1 MAHGGEATDTLQGTI
16 MTGGVAMVGEMTMI
30 EVVEG
35 KMATTGS
42 RRIGSAEVGVG
53 SSAPLPG
60 TGKIRW
66 GPGRKRNFQSV
77 GRRTTV
83 FHRKAHGFRLI
94 VDELLLALT
103 NY

>member
-1 MAHGGEATDTLQGTI
+1 MAHGGEGTDTLQGTI

-53 SSAPLPG
+53 SPAPLPG

-66 GPGRKRNFQSV
+66 VLEKE
-77 GRRTTV
+77 
-83 FHRKAHGFRLI
+83 
-94 VDELLLALT
+94 ELPVCGEE
-103 NY
+103 NHSIS

>member
-1 MAHGGEATDTLQGTI
+1 
-16 MTGGVAMVGEMTMI
+16 MVGEMTMI

-53 SSAPLPG
+53 SPAPLPG

-66 GPGRKRNFQSV
+66 GPGERGTSSLWGGEPQYFI
-77 GRRTTV
+77 GRRT
-83 FHRKAHGFRLI
+83 ASG
-94 VDELLLALT
+94 
-103 NY
+103 